1 MAPRI
6 GQKMIEITLPDKSKR
21 YFDEP
26 PSIFELAQD
35 IGPGLAKATLAG
47 VINGEEYDA
56 CDLIEKNSE
65 VSILTNKDQQGIDI
79 IRHSCAHLFGHAIKQ
94 IFPKTKMAIGPII
107 EDGFYYD
114 IDLDHKLTQQ
124 DLAMIEK
131 RMKELARTSYL
142 VEKKVVPH
150 KEAVKVFK
158 SSKEDYKL
166 EILKDIDNSEKVAL
180 PASLILKY
188 LQKILR
194 PLVLFVNFFSNF
206 FMRLLGTKET
216 TINEDLSPEEL
227 KSVLENSGDL
237 IPKKYQDMLISVLE
251 LDKVSVDEVMTQRSV
266 VIGIDINQPIENILS
281 NLQNNQKDF
290 LPVYNESLDDLRG
303 VIDLYG
309 ITSFLSNE
317 DKSIESLI
325 ESLDEAYFIPENT
338 PLSTQLF
345 NFQKNKK
352 TVAVIIDEYGSVKG
366 LVTIK
371 DVLEEIVGE
380 LATDIDRETVEIMEQ
395 KDGSYLID
403 ASIPLREL
411 NKKLNWQLPINGAK
425 TLNGLIIDQVETI
438 PENNIKIEIDNYAI
452 ETVLIRNNMIKI
464 ARVLQVEQ
472 EDEELSDD

>member
-1 MAPRI
+1 MMSLNRYRLKHLVKENDKGAIRADKLLKRPDRLLGVILI
-6 GQKMIEITLPDKSKR
+6 GNNFVNILAASLTTVLCLNLFGDSGVVIGSIVLTLIILVFAEIT
-21 YFDEP
+21 
-26 PSIFELAQD
+26 
-35 IGPGLAKATLAG
+35 
-47 VINGEEYDA
+47 
-56 CDLIEKNSE
+56 
-65 VSILTNKDQQGIDI
+65 
-79 IRHSCAHLFGHAIKQ
+79 
-94 IFPKTKMAIGPII
+94 PKTFAA
-107 EDGFYYD
+107 
-114 IDLDHKLTQQ
+114 L
-124 DLAMIEK
+124 
-131 RMKELARTSYL
+131 
-142 VEKKVVPH
+142 
-150 KEAVKVFK
+150 
-158 SSKEDYKL
+158 
-166 EILKDIDNSEKVAL
+166 NSEKVAL
-180 PASLILKY
+180 PASLVLKY

-251 LDKVSVDEVMTQRSV
+251 LDKVSVDEVMTQRSE

-464 ARVLQVEQ
+464 ARVLQIVRRR
-472 EDEELSDD
+472 

>member
-1 MAPRI
+1 MLLSSIVFLLFLSAFFSGVETAMMSLNRYRLKHLVKENDKGAIRADKLLKRPDRLLGVILI
-6 GQKMIEITLPDKSKR
+6 GNNFVNILAASLTTVLCLNLFGDSGVVIGSIVLTLIILIFAEIT
-21 YFDEP
+21 
-26 PSIFELAQD
+26 
-35 IGPGLAKATLAG
+35 
-47 VINGEEYDA
+47 
-56 CDLIEKNSE
+56 
-65 VSILTNKDQQGIDI
+65 
-79 IRHSCAHLFGHAIKQ
+79 
-94 IFPKTKMAIGPII
+94 PKTFAA
-107 EDGFYYD
+107 
-114 IDLDHKLTQQ
+114 L
-124 DLAMIEK
+124 
-131 RMKELARTSYL
+131 
-142 VEKKVVPH
+142 
-150 KEAVKVFK
+150 
-158 SSKEDYKL
+158 
-166 EILKDIDNSEKVAL
+166 NSEKVAL

-251 LDKVSVDEVMTQRSV
+251 LDKVSVDEVMTQRSE

-290 LPVYNESLDDLRG
+290 LPIYNESLDDLRG

-464 ARVLQVEQ
+464 ARVLQIKQ
-472 EDEELSDD
+472 EDEELIDD

>member
-1 MAPRI
+1 MMSLNRYRLKYLVKENDKGAIRADKLLKRPDRLLGVILI
-6 GQKMIEITLPDKSKR
+6 GNNFVNILAASLTTVLCLNLFGDSGVVIGSIVLTLIILVFAEIT
-21 YFDEP
+21 
-26 PSIFELAQD
+26 
-35 IGPGLAKATLAG
+35 
-47 VINGEEYDA
+47 
-56 CDLIEKNSE
+56 
-65 VSILTNKDQQGIDI
+65 
-79 IRHSCAHLFGHAIKQ
+79 
-94 IFPKTKMAIGPII
+94 PKTFAA
-107 EDGFYYD
+107 
-114 IDLDHKLTQQ
+114 L
-124 DLAMIEK
+124 
-131 RMKELARTSYL
+131 
-142 VEKKVVPH
+142 
-150 KEAVKVFK
+150 
-158 SSKEDYKL
+158 
-166 EILKDIDNSEKVAL
+166 NSEKVAL

-206 FMRLLGTKET
+206 FMRLLGSKNTS
-216 TINEDLSPEEL
+216 INEDLSPEEL

-251 LDKVSVDEVMTQRSV
+251 LDKVSVDEVMTQRSE

-281 NLQNNQKDF
+281 TLQNNQKDF

-317 DKSIESLI
+317 NKSIESLI
-325 ESLDEAYFIPENT
+325 DSLDEAYFIPENT

-380 LATDIDRETVEIMEQ
+380 LATDIDRESVEIMEQ

-464 ARVLQVEQ
+464 ARVLQIKQ

>member
-1 MAPRI
+1 MMSLNRYRLKHLVKENDKGAIRADKLLKRPDRLLGVILI
-6 GQKMIEITLPDKSKR
+6 GNNFVNILAASLTTVLCLNLFGDSGVVIGSIVLTLIILVFAEIT
-21 YFDEP
+21 
-26 PSIFELAQD
+26 
-35 IGPGLAKATLAG
+35 
-47 VINGEEYDA
+47 
-56 CDLIEKNSE
+56 
-65 VSILTNKDQQGIDI
+65 
-79 IRHSCAHLFGHAIKQ
+79 
-94 IFPKTKMAIGPII
+94 PKTFAA
-107 EDGFYYD
+107 
-114 IDLDHKLTQQ
+114 L
-124 DLAMIEK
+124 
-131 RMKELARTSYL
+131 
-142 VEKKVVPH
+142 
-150 KEAVKVFK
+150 
-158 SSKEDYKL
+158 
-166 EILKDIDNSEKVAL
+166 NSEKVAL

-251 LDKVSVDEVMTQRSV
+251 LDKVSVDEVMTQRSE

-380 LATDIDRETVEIMEQ
+380 LATDIDKETVEIMEQ

-464 ARVLQVEQ
+464 ARVLQIKQ

>member
-1 MAPRI
+1 MMSLNRYRLKHLVKENNKGAIRADKLLKRPDRLLGVILI
-6 GQKMIEITLPDKSKR
+6 GNNFVNILAASLTTVLCLNLFGDSGVVIGSIVLTLFILVFAEIT
-21 YFDEP
+21 
-26 PSIFELAQD
+26 
-35 IGPGLAKATLAG
+35 
-47 VINGEEYDA
+47 
-56 CDLIEKNSE
+56 
-65 VSILTNKDQQGIDI
+65 
-79 IRHSCAHLFGHAIKQ
+79 
-94 IFPKTKMAIGPII
+94 PKTFAA
-107 EDGFYYD
+107 
-114 IDLDHKLTQQ
+114 L
-124 DLAMIEK
+124 
-131 RMKELARTSYL
+131 
-142 VEKKVVPH
+142 
-150 KEAVKVFK
+150 
-158 SSKEDYKL
+158 
-166 EILKDIDNSEKVAL
+166 NSEKVAL

-251 LDKVSVDEVMTQRSV
+251 LDKVSVDEVMTQRSE
-266 VIGIDINQPIENILS
+266 VIGIDINQAVENILS

-290 LPVYNESLDDLRG
+290 LPVYDESLDNLRG

-352 TVAVIIDEYGSVKG
+352 TVAVVIDEYGSVKG
-366 LVTIK
+366 IVTIK

-380 LATDIDRETVEIMEQ
+380 LATDIDKETVEIMEQ

-411 NKKLNWQLPINGAK
+411 NKKLNWQLPVNGAK
-425 TLNGLIIDQVETI
+425 TLNGLIIDQIETI
-438 PENNIKIEIDNYAI
+438 PEKNIKIKIENYSV

-464 ARVLQVEQ
+464 ARVLQLIEK
-472 EDEELSDD
+472 DERLSDE

>member
-1 MAPRI
+1 MMSLNRYRLKYLVKENDKGAIRADKLLKRPDRLLGVILI
-6 GQKMIEITLPDKSKR
+6 GNNFVNILAASLTTVLCLNLFGDSGVVIGSIVLTLIILVFAEIT
-21 YFDEP
+21 
-26 PSIFELAQD
+26 
-35 IGPGLAKATLAG
+35 
-47 VINGEEYDA
+47 
-56 CDLIEKNSE
+56 
-65 VSILTNKDQQGIDI
+65 
-79 IRHSCAHLFGHAIKQ
+79 
-94 IFPKTKMAIGPII
+94 PKTFAA
-107 EDGFYYD
+107 
-114 IDLDHKLTQQ
+114 L
-124 DLAMIEK
+124 
-131 RMKELARTSYL
+131 
-142 VEKKVVPH
+142 
-150 KEAVKVFK
+150 
-158 SSKEDYKL
+158 
-166 EILKDIDNSEKVAL
+166 NSEKVAL

-206 FMRLLGTKET
+206 FMRLLGTKNT
-216 TINEDLSPEEL
+216 SINEDLSPEEL

-251 LDKVSVDEVMTQRSV
+251 LDKVSVDEVMTQRSE

-281 NLQNNQKDF
+281 TLQNNQKDF

-317 DKSIESLI
+317 NKSIESLI
-325 ESLDEAYFIPENT
+325 DSLDEAYFIPENT

-380 LATDIDRETVEIMEQ
+380 LATDIDRESVEIMEQ

-464 ARVLQVEQ
+464 ARVLQIKREA
-472 EDEELSDD
+472 EELSDD

>member
-1 MAPRI
+1 MLLSSIVFLLFLSAFFSGVETAMMSLNRYRLKHLVKENDKGAIRAEKLLKRPDRLLGVILI
-6 GQKMIEITLPDKSKR
+6 GNNFVNILAASLTTVLCLNLFGDSGVVIGSIVLTLFILVFAEIT
-21 YFDEP
+21 
-26 PSIFELAQD
+26 
-35 IGPGLAKATLAG
+35 
-47 VINGEEYDA
+47 
-56 CDLIEKNSE
+56 
-65 VSILTNKDQQGIDI
+65 
-79 IRHSCAHLFGHAIKQ
+79 
-94 IFPKTKMAIGPII
+94 PKTFAA
-107 EDGFYYD
+107 
-114 IDLDHKLTQQ
+114 L
-124 DLAMIEK
+124 
-131 RMKELARTSYL
+131 
-142 VEKKVVPH
+142 
-150 KEAVKVFK
+150 
-158 SSKEDYKL
+158 
-166 EILKDIDNSEKVAL
+166 NSEKVAL

-251 LDKVSVDEVMTQRSV
+251 LDKVSVDEVMTQRSE

-290 LPVYNESLDDLRG
+290 LPIYDESLDDLRG

-309 ITSFLSNE
+309 VTSFLSNE

-352 TVAVIIDEYGSVKG
+352 TVAVVIDEYGSVKG
-366 LVTIK
+366 IVTIK

-380 LATDIDRETVEIMEQ
+380 LATDIDKETVEIMEQ

-411 NKKLNWQLPINGAK
+411 NKKLNWQLPFNGAK
-425 TLNGLIIDQVETI
+425 TLNGLIIDEIETI
-438 PENNIKIEIDNYAI
+438 PEKNIKIEIENYSI

-464 ARVLQVEQ
+464 ARVLQIDR
-472 EDEELSDD
+472 EDEELSEE

>member
-1 MAPRI
+1 MMSLNRYRLKYLVKENDKGAIRADKLLKRPDRLLGVILI
-6 GQKMIEITLPDKSKR
+6 GNNFVNILAASLTTVLCLNLFGDSGVVIGSIVLTLIILVFAEIT
-21 YFDEP
+21 
-26 PSIFELAQD
+26 
-35 IGPGLAKATLAG
+35 
-47 VINGEEYDA
+47 
-56 CDLIEKNSE
+56 
-65 VSILTNKDQQGIDI
+65 
-79 IRHSCAHLFGHAIKQ
+79 
-94 IFPKTKMAIGPII
+94 PKTFAA
-107 EDGFYYD
+107 
-114 IDLDHKLTQQ
+114 L
-124 DLAMIEK
+124 
-131 RMKELARTSYL
+131 
-142 VEKKVVPH
+142 
-150 KEAVKVFK
+150 
-158 SSKEDYKL
+158 
-166 EILKDIDNSEKVAL
+166 NSEKVAL

-206 FMRLLGTKET
+206 FMRLLGTKNT
-216 TINEDLSPEEL
+216 SINEDLSPEEL

-251 LDKVSVDEVMTQRSV
+251 LDKVSVDEVMTQRSE
-266 VIGIDINQPIENILS
+266 VIGIDITQPIENILS
-281 NLQNNQKDF
+281 TLQNNQKDF

-317 DKSIESLI
+317 NKSIESLI
-325 ESLDEAYFIPENT
+325 DSLDEAYFIPENT

-371 DVLEEIVGE
+371 DVLEVIVGE
-380 LATDIDRETVEIMEQ
+380 LATDIDRESVEIMEQ

-438 PENNIKIEIDNYAI
+438 PENNIKLEIDNYTI

-464 ARVLQVEQ
+464 ARVLQIEQ

>member
-1 MAPRI
+1 MADVNPWMLFSSIVFLLFLSAFFSGVETAMMSLNRYRLKHLIKENDKGAIRADKLLKRPDRLLGVILI
-6 GQKMIEITLPDKSKR
+6 GNNFVNILAASLTTVLCLNLFGDSGVVIGSIVLTLIILVFAEIT
-21 YFDEP
+21 
-26 PSIFELAQD
+26 
-35 IGPGLAKATLAG
+35 
-47 VINGEEYDA
+47 
-56 CDLIEKNSE
+56 
-65 VSILTNKDQQGIDI
+65 
-79 IRHSCAHLFGHAIKQ
+79 
-94 IFPKTKMAIGPII
+94 PKTFAA
-107 EDGFYYD
+107 
-114 IDLDHKLTQQ
+114 L
-124 DLAMIEK
+124 
-131 RMKELARTSYL
+131 
-142 VEKKVVPH
+142 
-150 KEAVKVFK
+150 
-158 SSKEDYKL
+158 
-166 EILKDIDNSEKVAL
+166 NSEKVAL

-251 LDKVSVDEVMTQRSV
+251 LDKVSVDEVMTQRSE

-309 ITSFLSNE
+309 ITAFLSNE

-380 LATDIDRETVEIMEQ
+380 LATDIDKETVEIMEQ

-438 PENNIKIEIDNYAI
+438 PENNIKIEIENYAI

-464 ARVLQVEQ
+464 ARVLQIKQ

>member
-1 MAPRI
+1 
-6 GQKMIEITLPDKSKR
+6 
-21 YFDEP
+21 
-26 PSIFELAQD
+26 
-35 IGPGLAKATLAG
+35 
-47 VINGEEYDA
+47 
-56 CDLIEKNSE
+56 
-65 VSILTNKDQQGIDI
+65 
-79 IRHSCAHLFGHAIKQ
+79 
-94 IFPKTKMAIGPII
+94 
-107 EDGFYYD
+107 
-114 IDLDHKLTQQ
+114 
-124 DLAMIEK
+124 
-131 RMKELARTSYL
+131 
-142 VEKKVVPH
+142 
-150 KEAVKVFK
+150 
-158 SSKEDYKL
+158 
-166 EILKDIDNSEKVAL
+166 
-180 PASLILKY
+180 
-188 LQKILR
+188 
-194 PLVLFVNFFSNF
+194 
-206 FMRLLGTKET
+206 MRLLGTKET

-251 LDKVSVDEVMTQRSV
+251 LDKVSVDEVMTQRSE

-464 ARVLQVEQ
+464 ARVLQIEQ

>member
-1 MAPRI
+1 LNLFGDSGVVI
-6 GQKMIEITLPDKSKR
+6 GSIVLTLIILIFAEIT
-21 YFDEP
+21 
-26 PSIFELAQD
+26 
-35 IGPGLAKATLAG
+35 
-47 VINGEEYDA
+47 
-56 CDLIEKNSE
+56 
-65 VSILTNKDQQGIDI
+65 
-79 IRHSCAHLFGHAIKQ
+79 
-94 IFPKTKMAIGPII
+94 PKTFAA
-107 EDGFYYD
+107 
-114 IDLDHKLTQQ
+114 L
-124 DLAMIEK
+124 
-131 RMKELARTSYL
+131 
-142 VEKKVVPH
+142 
-150 KEAVKVFK
+150 
-158 SSKEDYKL
+158 
-166 EILKDIDNSEKVAL
+166 NSEKVAL

-251 LDKVSVDEVMTQRSV
+251 LDKVSVDEVMTQRSE

-290 LPVYNESLDDLRG
+290 LPIYNESLDDLRG

-464 ARVLQVEQ
+464 ARVLQIKQ
-472 EDEELSDD
+472 EDEELIDD

>member
-1 MAPRI
+1 MMSLNRYRLKHLVKENDKGAIRADKLLKRPDRLLGVILI
-6 GQKMIEITLPDKSKR
+6 GNNFVNILAASLTTVLCLNLFGDSGVVIGSIVLTLIILVFAEIT
-21 YFDEP
+21 
-26 PSIFELAQD
+26 
-35 IGPGLAKATLAG
+35 
-47 VINGEEYDA
+47 
-56 CDLIEKNSE
+56 
-65 VSILTNKDQQGIDI
+65 
-79 IRHSCAHLFGHAIKQ
+79 
-94 IFPKTKMAIGPII
+94 PKTFAA
-107 EDGFYYD
+107 
-114 IDLDHKLTQQ
+114 L
-124 DLAMIEK
+124 
-131 RMKELARTSYL
+131 
-142 VEKKVVPH
+142 
-150 KEAVKVFK
+150 
-158 SSKEDYKL
+158 
-166 EILKDIDNSEKVAL
+166 NSEKVAL

-251 LDKVSVDEVMTQRSV
+251 LDKVSVDEVMTQRSE

-352 TVAVIIDEYGSVKG
+352 TVAVVIDEYGSVKG

-438 PENNIKIEIDNYAI
+438 PEDNIKIEIDNYAI

-464 ARVLQVEQ
+464 ARVLQIEQ

>member
-1 MAPRI
+1 MMSLNRYRLKHLVKENDKGAIRADKLLKRPDRLLGVILI
-6 GQKMIEITLPDKSKR
+6 GNNFVNILAASLTTVLCLNLFGDSGVVIGSIVLTLIILVFAEIT
-21 YFDEP
+21 
-26 PSIFELAQD
+26 
-35 IGPGLAKATLAG
+35 
-47 VINGEEYDA
+47 
-56 CDLIEKNSE
+56 
-65 VSILTNKDQQGIDI
+65 
-79 IRHSCAHLFGHAIKQ
+79 
-94 IFPKTKMAIGPII
+94 PKTFAA
-107 EDGFYYD
+107 
-114 IDLDHKLTQQ
+114 L
-124 DLAMIEK
+124 
-131 RMKELARTSYL
+131 
-142 VEKKVVPH
+142 
-150 KEAVKVFK
+150 
-158 SSKEDYKL
+158 
-166 EILKDIDNSEKVAL
+166 NSEKVAL
-180 PASLILKY
+180 PASLVLKY

-251 LDKVSVDEVMTQRSV
+251 LDKVSVDEVMTQRSE
-266 VIGIDINQPIENILS
+266 VIGIDINQPIETILS

-438 PENNIKIEIDNYAI
+438 PENNIKIEIENYSI

-464 ARVLQVEQ
+464 ARVLQIEQ

>member
-1 MAPRI
+1 MMSLNRYRLKYLVKENDKGAIRADKLLKRPDRLLGVILI
-6 GQKMIEITLPDKSKR
+6 GNNFVNILAASLTTVLCLNLFGDSGVVIGSIVLTLIILVFAEIT
-21 YFDEP
+21 
-26 PSIFELAQD
+26 
-35 IGPGLAKATLAG
+35 
-47 VINGEEYDA
+47 
-56 CDLIEKNSE
+56 
-65 VSILTNKDQQGIDI
+65 
-79 IRHSCAHLFGHAIKQ
+79 
-94 IFPKTKMAIGPII
+94 PKTFAA
-107 EDGFYYD
+107 
-114 IDLDHKLTQQ
+114 L
-124 DLAMIEK
+124 
-131 RMKELARTSYL
+131 
-142 VEKKVVPH
+142 
-150 KEAVKVFK
+150 
-158 SSKEDYKL
+158 
-166 EILKDIDNSEKVAL
+166 NSEKVAL

-206 FMRLLGTKET
+206 FMRLLGSKNTS
-216 TINEDLSPEEL
+216 INEDLSPEEL

-251 LDKVSVDEVMTQRSV
+251 LDKVSVDEVMTQRSE

-281 NLQNNQKDF
+281 TLQNNQKDF

-317 DKSIESLI
+317 NKSIESLI
-325 ESLDEAYFIPENT
+325 DSLDEAYFIPENT

-380 LATDIDRETVEIMEQ
+380 LATDIDRESVEIMEQ

-464 ARVLQVEQ
+464 ARVLQIKQ
-472 EDEELSDD
+472 DDEELSDD

>member
-1 MAPRI
+1 MMSLNRYRLKHLVKENDKGAIRADKLLKRPDRLLGVILI
-6 GQKMIEITLPDKSKR
+6 GNNFVNILAASLTTVLCLNLFGDSGVVIGSIVLTLIILVFAEIT
-21 YFDEP
+21 
-26 PSIFELAQD
+26 
-35 IGPGLAKATLAG
+35 
-47 VINGEEYDA
+47 
-56 CDLIEKNSE
+56 
-65 VSILTNKDQQGIDI
+65 
-79 IRHSCAHLFGHAIKQ
+79 
-94 IFPKTKMAIGPII
+94 PKTFAA
-107 EDGFYYD
+107 
-114 IDLDHKLTQQ
+114 L
-124 DLAMIEK
+124 
-131 RMKELARTSYL
+131 
-142 VEKKVVPH
+142 
-150 KEAVKVFK
+150 
-158 SSKEDYKL
+158 
-166 EILKDIDNSEKVAL
+166 NSEKVAL

-216 TINEDLSPEEL
+216 SINEDLSPEEL

-251 LDKVSVDEVMTQRSV
+251 LDKVSVDEVMTQRSE

-290 LPVYNESLDDLRG
+290 LPVYDESLDELRG

-380 LATDIDRETVEIMEQ
+380 LATDIDRETVEIMEH

-438 PENNIKIEIDNYAI
+438 PENNIKMEIDNYVI

-464 ARVLQVEQ
+464 ARVLQIEQ
-472 EDEELSDD
+472 EDEEPSDD

>member
-1 MAPRI
+1 MMSLNRYRLKHLVKENDKGAIRADKLLKRPDRLLGVILI
-6 GQKMIEITLPDKSKR
+6 GNNFVNILAASLTTVLCLNLFGDSGVVIGSIVLTLIILVFAEIT
-21 YFDEP
+21 
-26 PSIFELAQD
+26 
-35 IGPGLAKATLAG
+35 
-47 VINGEEYDA
+47 
-56 CDLIEKNSE
+56 
-65 VSILTNKDQQGIDI
+65 
-79 IRHSCAHLFGHAIKQ
+79 
-94 IFPKTKMAIGPII
+94 PKTFAA
-107 EDGFYYD
+107 
-114 IDLDHKLTQQ
+114 L
-124 DLAMIEK
+124 
-131 RMKELARTSYL
+131 
-142 VEKKVVPH
+142 
-150 KEAVKVFK
+150 
-158 SSKEDYKL
+158 
-166 EILKDIDNSEKVAL
+166 NSEKVAL

-251 LDKVSVDEVMTQRSV
+251 LDKVSVDEVMTQRSE
-266 VIGIDINQPIENILS
+266 VIGIDINQPIETILS

-380 LATDIDRETVEIMEQ
+380 LATDIDRETLEIMEQ

-464 ARVLQVEQ
+464 ARVLQIIQ

>member
-1 MAPRI
+1 MMSLNRYRLKHLVKENDKGAIRADKLLKRPDRLLGVILI
-6 GQKMIEITLPDKSKR
+6 GNNFVNILAASLTTVLCLNLFGDSGVVIGSIVLTLIILVFAEIT
-21 YFDEP
+21 
-26 PSIFELAQD
+26 
-35 IGPGLAKATLAG
+35 
-47 VINGEEYDA
+47 
-56 CDLIEKNSE
+56 
-65 VSILTNKDQQGIDI
+65 
-79 IRHSCAHLFGHAIKQ
+79 
-94 IFPKTKMAIGPII
+94 PKTFAA
-107 EDGFYYD
+107 
-114 IDLDHKLTQQ
+114 L
-124 DLAMIEK
+124 
-131 RMKELARTSYL
+131 
-142 VEKKVVPH
+142 
-150 KEAVKVFK
+150 
-158 SSKEDYKL
+158 
-166 EILKDIDNSEKVAL
+166 NSEKVAL

-251 LDKVSVDEVMTQRSV
+251 LDKVSVDEVMTQRSE

-395 KDGSYLID
+395 KDGSFLID

-464 ARVLQVEQ
+464 ARVLQIKQ

>member
-1 MAPRI
+1 MMSLNRYRLKHLVKENDKGAIRADKLLKRPDRLLGVILI
-6 GQKMIEITLPDKSKR
+6 GNNFVNILAASLTTVLCLNLFGDSGVVIGSIVLTLIILVFAEIT
-21 YFDEP
+21 
-26 PSIFELAQD
+26 
-35 IGPGLAKATLAG
+35 
-47 VINGEEYDA
+47 
-56 CDLIEKNSE
+56 
-65 VSILTNKDQQGIDI
+65 
-79 IRHSCAHLFGHAIKQ
+79 
-94 IFPKTKMAIGPII
+94 PKTFAA
-107 EDGFYYD
+107 
-114 IDLDHKLTQQ
+114 L
-124 DLAMIEK
+124 
-131 RMKELARTSYL
+131 
-142 VEKKVVPH
+142 
-150 KEAVKVFK
+150 
-158 SSKEDYKL
+158 
-166 EILKDIDNSEKVAL
+166 NSEKVAL

-251 LDKVSVDEVMTQRSV
+251 LDKVSVDEVMTQRSE

-438 PENNIKIEIDNYAI
+438 PENNIKIEIENYFI

-464 ARVLQVEQ
+464 ARVLQIEQ

>member
-1 MAPRI
+1 MMSLNRYRLKHLVKENDKGAIRADKLLKRPDRLLGVILI
-6 GQKMIEITLPDKSKR
+6 GNNFVNILAASLTTVLCLNLFGDSGVVIGSIVLTLIILVFAEIT
-21 YFDEP
+21 
-26 PSIFELAQD
+26 
-35 IGPGLAKATLAG
+35 
-47 VINGEEYDA
+47 
-56 CDLIEKNSE
+56 
-65 VSILTNKDQQGIDI
+65 
-79 IRHSCAHLFGHAIKQ
+79 
-94 IFPKTKMAIGPII
+94 PKTFAA
-107 EDGFYYD
+107 
-114 IDLDHKLTQQ
+114 L
-124 DLAMIEK
+124 
-131 RMKELARTSYL
+131 
-142 VEKKVVPH
+142 
-150 KEAVKVFK
+150 
-158 SSKEDYKL
+158 
-166 EILKDIDNSEKVAL
+166 NSEKVAL

-251 LDKVSVDEVMTQRSV
+251 LDKVSVDEVMTQRSE
-266 VIGIDINQPIENILS
+266 VIGIDINQPIETILI

-380 LATDIDRETVEIMEQ
+380 LATDIDKETVEIMEQ

-438 PENNIKIEIDNYAI
+438 PENNIKIEIENYAI

-464 ARVLQVEQ
+464 ARVLQIKQ

>member
-1 MAPRI
+1 MADVNPWMLFSSIVFLLFLSAFFSGEETAMMSLNRYRLKHLVKENDKGAIRADKLLKRPDRLLGVILI
-6 GQKMIEITLPDKSKR
+6 GNNFVNILAASLTTVLCLNLFGDSGVVIGSIVLTLIILVFAEIT
-21 YFDEP
+21 
-26 PSIFELAQD
+26 
-35 IGPGLAKATLAG
+35 
-47 VINGEEYDA
+47 
-56 CDLIEKNSE
+56 
-65 VSILTNKDQQGIDI
+65 
-79 IRHSCAHLFGHAIKQ
+79 
-94 IFPKTKMAIGPII
+94 PKTFAA
-107 EDGFYYD
+107 
-114 IDLDHKLTQQ
+114 L
-124 DLAMIEK
+124 
-131 RMKELARTSYL
+131 
-142 VEKKVVPH
+142 
-150 KEAVKVFK
+150 
-158 SSKEDYKL
+158 
-166 EILKDIDNSEKVAL
+166 NSEKVAL

-251 LDKVSVDEVMTQRSV
+251 LDKVSVDEVMTQRSE

-464 ARVLQVEQ
+464 ARVLQIKQ
-472 EDEELSDD
+472 EDEELSED

>member
-1 MAPRI
+1 MMSLNRYRLKHLVKENDKGAIRADKLLKRPDRLLGVILI
-6 GQKMIEITLPDKSKR
+6 GNNFVNILAASLTTVLCLNLFGDSGVVIGSIVLTLIILVFAEIT
-21 YFDEP
+21 
-26 PSIFELAQD
+26 
-35 IGPGLAKATLAG
+35 
-47 VINGEEYDA
+47 
-56 CDLIEKNSE
+56 
-65 VSILTNKDQQGIDI
+65 
-79 IRHSCAHLFGHAIKQ
+79 
-94 IFPKTKMAIGPII
+94 PKTFAA
-107 EDGFYYD
+107 
-114 IDLDHKLTQQ
+114 L
-124 DLAMIEK
+124 
-131 RMKELARTSYL
+131 
-142 VEKKVVPH
+142 
-150 KEAVKVFK
+150 
-158 SSKEDYKL
+158 
-166 EILKDIDNSEKVAL
+166 NSEKVAL

-251 LDKVSVDEVMTQRSV
+251 LDKVSVDEVMTQRSE
-266 VIGIDINQPIENILS
+266 VIGIDINQPIETILS

-438 PENNIKIEIDNYAI
+438 PENNIKIEIKNYSI

-464 ARVLQVEQ
+464 ARVLQIEQ
-472 EDEELSDD
+472 EDEELNDD

>member
-1 MAPRI
+1 MMSLNRYRLKHLVKENDKGAIRADKLLKRPDRLLGVILI
-6 GQKMIEITLPDKSKR
+6 GNNFVNILAASLTTVLCLNLFGDSGVVIGSIVLTLIILVFAEIT
-21 YFDEP
+21 
-26 PSIFELAQD
+26 
-35 IGPGLAKATLAG
+35 
-47 VINGEEYDA
+47 
-56 CDLIEKNSE
+56 
-65 VSILTNKDQQGIDI
+65 
-79 IRHSCAHLFGHAIKQ
+79 
-94 IFPKTKMAIGPII
+94 PKTFAA
-107 EDGFYYD
+107 
-114 IDLDHKLTQQ
+114 L
-124 DLAMIEK
+124 
-131 RMKELARTSYL
+131 
-142 VEKKVVPH
+142 
-150 KEAVKVFK
+150 
-158 SSKEDYKL
+158 
-166 EILKDIDNSEKVAL
+166 NSEKVAL

-251 LDKVSVDEVMTQRSV
+251 LDKVSVDEVMTQRSE

-380 LATDIDRETVEIMEQ
+380 LATDIDRETVELMEQ

-464 ARVLQVEQ
+464 ARVLQFKQ

>member
-1 MAPRI
+1 MMSLNRYRLKHLVKENDKGAIRADKLLKRPDRLLGVILI
-6 GQKMIEITLPDKSKR
+6 GNNFVNILAASLTTVLCLNLFGDSGVVIGSIILTLIILVFAEIT
-21 YFDEP
+21 
-26 PSIFELAQD
+26 
-35 IGPGLAKATLAG
+35 
-47 VINGEEYDA
+47 
-56 CDLIEKNSE
+56 
-65 VSILTNKDQQGIDI
+65 
-79 IRHSCAHLFGHAIKQ
+79 
-94 IFPKTKMAIGPII
+94 PKTFAA
-107 EDGFYYD
+107 
-114 IDLDHKLTQQ
+114 L
-124 DLAMIEK
+124 
-131 RMKELARTSYL
+131 
-142 VEKKVVPH
+142 
-150 KEAVKVFK
+150 
-158 SSKEDYKL
+158 
-166 EILKDIDNSEKVAL
+166 NSEKVAL

-251 LDKVSVDEVMTQRSV
+251 LDKVSVDEVMTQRSE

-366 LVTIK
+366 LVSIK

-464 ARVLQVEQ
+464 ARVLQIEQ

>member
-1 MAPRI
+1 MLFSSIVFLLFLSAFFSGVETAMMSLNRYRLKHLVKENNKGAIRADKLLKRPDRLLGVILI
-6 GQKMIEITLPDKSKR
+6 GNNFVNILAASLTTVLCLNLFGDSGVVIGSIVLTLIILVFAEIT
-21 YFDEP
+21 
-26 PSIFELAQD
+26 
-35 IGPGLAKATLAG
+35 
-47 VINGEEYDA
+47 
-56 CDLIEKNSE
+56 
-65 VSILTNKDQQGIDI
+65 
-79 IRHSCAHLFGHAIKQ
+79 
-94 IFPKTKMAIGPII
+94 PKTFAA
-107 EDGFYYD
+107 
-114 IDLDHKLTQQ
+114 L
-124 DLAMIEK
+124 
-131 RMKELARTSYL
+131 
-142 VEKKVVPH
+142 
-150 KEAVKVFK
+150 
-158 SSKEDYKL
+158 
-166 EILKDIDNSEKVAL
+166 NSEKVAL

-251 LDKVSVDEVMTQRSV
+251 LDKVSVDEVMTQRSE

-366 LVTIK
+366 LVSIK

-438 PENNIKIEIDNYAI
+438 PENNIKIELDNYAI

-464 ARVLQVEQ
+464 ARVLQIKQ

>member
-1 MAPRI
+1 MMSLNRYRLKHLVKENDKGAIRADKLLKRPDRLLGVILI
-6 GQKMIEITLPDKSKR
+6 GNNFVNILAASLTTVLCLNLFGDSGVVIGSIVLTLIILVFAEIT
-21 YFDEP
+21 
-26 PSIFELAQD
+26 
-35 IGPGLAKATLAG
+35 
-47 VINGEEYDA
+47 
-56 CDLIEKNSE
+56 
-65 VSILTNKDQQGIDI
+65 
-79 IRHSCAHLFGHAIKQ
+79 
-94 IFPKTKMAIGPII
+94 PKTFAA
-107 EDGFYYD
+107 
-114 IDLDHKLTQQ
+114 L
-124 DLAMIEK
+124 
-131 RMKELARTSYL
+131 
-142 VEKKVVPH
+142 
-150 KEAVKVFK
+150 
-158 SSKEDYKL
+158 
-166 EILKDIDNSEKVAL
+166 NSEKVAL

-251 LDKVSVDEVMTQRSV
+251 LDKVSVDEVMTQRSE

-464 ARVLQVEQ
+464 ARVLQIVQ
-472 EDEELSDD
+472 EDEAVSYTHLTLPTIYSV

>member
-1 MAPRI
+1 MMSLNRYRLKHLVKENDKGAIRADKLLKRPDRLLGVILI
-6 GQKMIEITLPDKSKR
+6 GNNFVNILAASLTTVLCLNLFGDSGVVIGSIVLTLIILVFAEIT
-21 YFDEP
+21 
-26 PSIFELAQD
+26 
-35 IGPGLAKATLAG
+35 
-47 VINGEEYDA
+47 
-56 CDLIEKNSE
+56 
-65 VSILTNKDQQGIDI
+65 
-79 IRHSCAHLFGHAIKQ
+79 
-94 IFPKTKMAIGPII
+94 PKTFAA
-107 EDGFYYD
+107 
-114 IDLDHKLTQQ
+114 L
-124 DLAMIEK
+124 
-131 RMKELARTSYL
+131 
-142 VEKKVVPH
+142 
-150 KEAVKVFK
+150 
-158 SSKEDYKL
+158 
-166 EILKDIDNSEKVAL
+166 NSEKVAL

-206 FMRLLGTKET
+206 FMRLLGAKET

-251 LDKVSVDEVMTQRSV
+251 LDKVSVDEVMTQRSE
-266 VIGIDINQPIENILS
+266 VIGIDINQPIETILS

-438 PENNIKIEIDNYAI
+438 PENNIKIEIENYSI

-464 ARVLQVEQ
+464 ARVLQIEQ

>member
-1 MAPRI
+1 MMSLNRYRLKHLVKENDKGAIRADKLLKRPDRLLGVILI
-6 GQKMIEITLPDKSKR
+6 GNNFVNILAASLTTVLCINLFGDSGVVIGSIVLTLIILVFAEIT
-21 YFDEP
+21 
-26 PSIFELAQD
+26 
-35 IGPGLAKATLAG
+35 
-47 VINGEEYDA
+47 
-56 CDLIEKNSE
+56 
-65 VSILTNKDQQGIDI
+65 
-79 IRHSCAHLFGHAIKQ
+79 
-94 IFPKTKMAIGPII
+94 PKTFAA
-107 EDGFYYD
+107 
-114 IDLDHKLTQQ
+114 L
-124 DLAMIEK
+124 
-131 RMKELARTSYL
+131 
-142 VEKKVVPH
+142 
-150 KEAVKVFK
+150 
-158 SSKEDYKL
+158 
-166 EILKDIDNSEKVAL
+166 NSEKVAL

-251 LDKVSVDEVMTQRSV
+251 LDKVSVDEVMTQRSE

-309 ITSFLSNE
+309 ITAFLSNE

-380 LATDIDRETVEIMEQ
+380 LATDIDKETVEIMKQ

-403 ASIPLREL
+403 ASVPLREL

-438 PENNIKIEIDNYAI
+438 PENNIKIEIDNYVI

-464 ARVLQVEQ
+464 ARVLQIKQ

>member
-1 MAPRI
+1 MMSLNRYRLKYLVKENDKGAIRADKLLKRPDRLLGVILI
-6 GQKMIEITLPDKSKR
+6 GNNFVNILAASLTTVLCLNLFGDSGVVIGSIVLTLIILIFAEIT
-21 YFDEP
+21 
-26 PSIFELAQD
+26 
-35 IGPGLAKATLAG
+35 
-47 VINGEEYDA
+47 
-56 CDLIEKNSE
+56 
-65 VSILTNKDQQGIDI
+65 
-79 IRHSCAHLFGHAIKQ
+79 
-94 IFPKTKMAIGPII
+94 PKTFAA
-107 EDGFYYD
+107 
-114 IDLDHKLTQQ
+114 L
-124 DLAMIEK
+124 
-131 RMKELARTSYL
+131 
-142 VEKKVVPH
+142 
-150 KEAVKVFK
+150 
-158 SSKEDYKL
+158 
-166 EILKDIDNSEKVAL
+166 NSEKVAL

-206 FMRLLGTKET
+206 FMRLLGTKNT
-216 TINEDLSPEEL
+216 SINEDLSPEEL

-251 LDKVSVDEVMTQRSV
+251 LDKVSVDEVMTQRSE

-281 NLQNNQKDF
+281 TLQNNQKDF

-317 DKSIESLI
+317 NKSIESLI
-325 ESLDEAYFIPENT
+325 DSLDEAYFIPENT

-438 PENNIKIEIDNYAI
+438 PEDNIKIEIDNYAI

-464 ARVLQVEQ
+464 ARVLQIEQ

>member
-1 MAPRI
+1 MMSLNRYRLKHLVKENDKGAIRADKLLKRPDRLLGVILI
-6 GQKMIEITLPDKSKR
+6 GNNFVNILAASLTTVLCLNLFGDSGVVIGSIVLTLFILVFAEIT
-21 YFDEP
+21 
-26 PSIFELAQD
+26 
-35 IGPGLAKATLAG
+35 
-47 VINGEEYDA
+47 
-56 CDLIEKNSE
+56 
-65 VSILTNKDQQGIDI
+65 
-79 IRHSCAHLFGHAIKQ
+79 
-94 IFPKTKMAIGPII
+94 PKTFAA
-107 EDGFYYD
+107 
-114 IDLDHKLTQQ
+114 L
-124 DLAMIEK
+124 
-131 RMKELARTSYL
+131 
-142 VEKKVVPH
+142 
-150 KEAVKVFK
+150 
-158 SSKEDYKL
+158 
-166 EILKDIDNSEKVAL
+166 NSEKVAL

-194 PLVLFVNFFSNF
+194 PLVLFVNFFSNY

-216 TINEDLSPEEL
+216 SINEDLSPEEL

-237 IPKKYQDMLISVLE
+237 IPKKYQDMLVSVLE
-251 LDKVSVDEVMTQRSV
+251 LDKVSVDEVMTQRSE
-266 VIGIDINQPIENILS
+266 VIGIDINQPIEKILS

-290 LPVYNESLDDLRG
+290 LPVFNESLDDLRG

-309 ITSFLSNE
+309 ITSFLSN
-317 DKSIESLI
+317 DNKSIESLI
-325 ESLDEAYFIPENT
+325 DSLDEAYFIPENT

-380 LATDIDRETVEIMEQ
+380 LATDIDTESVEIMEQ

-403 ASIPLREL
+403 ASVPLREL

-438 PENNIKIEIDNYAI
+438 PEHNIKIEIDNYAI

-464 ARVLQVEQ
+464 ARVLQIEQ
-472 EDEELSDD
+472 KDEELGDD

>member
-1 MAPRI
+1 FLSAFFSGVETAMMSLNRYRLKHLVKENDKGAIRADKLLKRPDRLLGVILI
-6 GQKMIEITLPDKSKR
+6 GNNFVNILAASLTTVLCLNLFGDSGVVIGSIVLTLIILVFAEIT
-21 YFDEP
+21 
-26 PSIFELAQD
+26 
-35 IGPGLAKATLAG
+35 
-47 VINGEEYDA
+47 
-56 CDLIEKNSE
+56 
-65 VSILTNKDQQGIDI
+65 
-79 IRHSCAHLFGHAIKQ
+79 
-94 IFPKTKMAIGPII
+94 PKTFAA
-107 EDGFYYD
+107 
-114 IDLDHKLTQQ
+114 L
-124 DLAMIEK
+124 
-131 RMKELARTSYL
+131 
-142 VEKKVVPH
+142 
-150 KEAVKVFK
+150 
-158 SSKEDYKL
+158 
-166 EILKDIDNSEKVAL
+166 NSEKVAL

-251 LDKVSVDEVMTQRSV
+251 LDKVSVDEVMTQRSE
-266 VIGIDINQPIENILS
+266 VIGIDINQPIETILS

-464 ARVLQVEQ
+464 ARVLQIEQ

>member
-1 MAPRI
+1 MMSLNRYRLKHLVKENDKGAIRADKLLKRPDRLLGVILI
-6 GQKMIEITLPDKSKR
+6 GNNFVNILAASLTTVLCLNLFGDSGVVIGSIVLTLIILVFAEIT
-21 YFDEP
+21 
-26 PSIFELAQD
+26 
-35 IGPGLAKATLAG
+35 
-47 VINGEEYDA
+47 
-56 CDLIEKNSE
+56 
-65 VSILTNKDQQGIDI
+65 
-79 IRHSCAHLFGHAIKQ
+79 
-94 IFPKTKMAIGPII
+94 PKTFAA
-107 EDGFYYD
+107 
-114 IDLDHKLTQQ
+114 L
-124 DLAMIEK
+124 
-131 RMKELARTSYL
+131 
-142 VEKKVVPH
+142 
-150 KEAVKVFK
+150 
-158 SSKEDYKL
+158 
-166 EILKDIDNSEKVAL
+166 NSEKVAL

-251 LDKVSVDEVMTQRSV
+251 LDKVSVDEVMTQRSE

-303 VIDLYG
+303 VINLYG
-309 ITSFLSNE
+309 ITAFLSNE

-395 KDGSYLID
+395 KDGSFLID

-438 PENNIKIEIDNYAI
+438 PENNIKIEIENYSI

-464 ARVLQVEQ
+464 ARVLQIEQ